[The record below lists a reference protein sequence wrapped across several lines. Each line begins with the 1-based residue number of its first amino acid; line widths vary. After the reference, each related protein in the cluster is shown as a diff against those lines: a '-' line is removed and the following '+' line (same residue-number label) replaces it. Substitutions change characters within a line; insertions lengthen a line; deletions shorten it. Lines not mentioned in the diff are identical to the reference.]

1 MENSKKKML
10 REVSHDRLTPKK
22 RDDLVQS
29 EIFGNFDDD
38 ELEYDDQMMIIW
50 NIRLQSLINK
60 Q

>member
-29 EIFGNFDDD
+29 EIFGDFEEY
-38 ELEYDDQMMIIW
+38 ELDYDDQMMII
-50 NIRLQSLINK
+50 
-60 Q
+60 